1 LIEEPLMAEEDSGI
15 IPIDIVGDVTC
26 PYCFM
31 GLRLVNAVVTSV
43 PGLAVD
49 IRWFPY
55 QIDPD
60 IPAGGMD
67 RQDYLVQKFGAD
79 KVEETL
85 AKMSHATEE
94 FGVALALDRIQR
106 QPNTIDAHRLIRMA
120 YGTGLQPQIVERLF
134 QAFFLQ
140 GQDISDRAVLIG
152 IAAKARM
159 DTVAVEAIF
168 NEGQDIEP
176 LIQELAAIRGAGV
189 DEVPRFTIGGKEDII
204 GLKPADVFADAFF
217 NAIEEG

>member
-1 LIEEPLMAEEDSGI
+1 MAEEDPGT
-15 IPIDIVGDVTC
+15 IPIDIVGDVVC

-55 QIDPD
+55 QIDQD

-67 RQDYLVQKFGAD
+67 RQEYLVKKFGAD

-85 AKMSHATEE
+85 AKMASAAEE
-94 FGVALALDRIQR
+94 FGLALALDRIQR
-106 QPNTIDAHRLIRMA
+106 QPNTLDAHRLIRMA
-120 YGTGLQPQIVERLF
+120 YGTGLQPQIAERLF

-140 GQDISDRAVLIG
+140 GQDIGDRGVLLG

-159 DTVAVEAIF
+159 DVGAVEAIF
-168 NEGQDIEP
+168 NAGQDVEP

-189 DEVPRFTIGGKEDII
+189 DEVPRFTFAGKQDIV
-204 GLKPADVFADAFF
+204 GLQPADTFADALF
-217 NAIEEG
+217 NSIEEG

>member
-1 LIEEPLMAEEDSGI
+1 MAEEDPGP

-60 IPAGGMD
+60 LPPGGMD
-67 RQDYLVQKFGAD
+67 RQTYLVQKFGA
-79 KVEETL
+79 KAEETL
-85 AKMSHATEE
+85 AEMSRATEE
-94 FGVALALDRIQR
+94 FGLNLALDRITR

-120 YGTGLQPQIVERLF
+120 YGTGVQAQIVERLF

-140 GQDISDRAVLIG
+140 GQDISDRAVLLG

-159 DTVAVEAIF
+159 DVGAIEAIF
-168 NEGQDIEP
+168 NEGQDVQP
-176 LIQELAAIRGAGV
+176 LIDELAAIRNAGV
-189 DEVPRFTIGGKEDII
+189 DQVPRFTIGGKEDII
-204 GLKPADVFADAFF
+204 GLRSADVFADALF

>member
-1 LIEEPLMAEEDSGI
+1 MAEEDSGI
-15 IPIDIVGDVTC
+15 IPIDIVGDVVC
-26 PYCFM
+26 PYCFL

-49 IRWFPY
+49 VRWFPY
-55 QIDPD
+55 QIDQD
-60 IPAGGMD
+60 IPPGGLD
-67 RQDYLVQKFGAD
+67 RQEYLVKKFGAD

-85 AKMSHATEE
+85 AKMAHAAEE
-94 FGVALALDRIQR
+94 FGIVLALDNIKR

-120 YGTGLQPQIVERLF
+120 YGTGLQPQIAERIF

-140 GQDISDRAVLIG
+140 GQDISDRAVLLG

-159 DTVAVEAIF
+159 DVAAVEAIF
-168 NEGQDIEP
+168 NQGQDVEP

-189 DEVPRFTIGGKEDII
+189 DEVPRFTVGGKQDII

>member
-1 LIEEPLMAEEDSGI
+1 MAEEESGI
-15 IPIDIVGDVTC
+15 VPIDIVGDVTC

-60 IPAGGMD
+60 MPPEGMD
-67 RQDYLVQKFGAD
+67 RQDYLVKKFGAD

-85 AKMSHATEE
+85 AKMSGAAEE
-94 FGVALALDRIQR
+94 FGLALALDRIQR

-120 YGTGLQPQIVERLF
+120 YGTGLQPQIAERLF
-134 QAFFLQ
+134 QAFFLH
-140 GQDISDRAVLIG
+140 GQDIGDRGVLLG

-159 DTVAVEAIF
+159 DVGAVEAIF
-168 NEGQDIEP
+168 NEGQDVEP

-189 DEVPRFTIGGKEDII
+189 DEVPRFTFAGKQDIV
-204 GLKPADVFADAFF
+204 GLRPADEFADALF

>member
-1 LIEEPLMAEEDSGI
+1 MAEEDPGT
-15 IPIDIVGDVTC
+15 IPIDIVGDVVC

-31 GLRLVNAVVTSV
+31 GLRLVNAVITSV

-55 QIDPD
+55 QIDSD
-60 IPAGGMD
+60 IPPGGMG
-67 RQDYLVQKFGAD
+67 RQDYLIKKFGAD
-79 KVEETL
+79 KLEETL
-85 AKMSHATEE
+85 AKMSSAAEE
-94 FGVALALDRIQR
+94 FGIALVLDRIQR

-120 YGTGLQPQIVERLF
+120 YGTGLQPQIAERLF

-140 GQDISDRAVLIG
+140 GQDIGDRGVLLG

-159 DTVAVEAIF
+159 DVGAVEAIF
-168 NEGQDIEP
+168 NAGQDVEP

-189 DEVPRFTIGGKEDII
+189 NEVPRFTFAGKQDIV
-204 GLKPADVFADAFF
+204 GLQPADVFADALF
-217 NAIEEG
+217 NSIEEG

>member
-1 LIEEPLMAEEDSGI
+1 MAEEEPGP

-43 PGLAVD
+43 PGLAVE

-60 IPAGGMD
+60 IPRDGLD
-67 RQDYLVQKFGAD
+67 REAYLAQKFGA
-79 KVEETL
+79 KAEETL
-85 AKMSHATEE
+85 AEMSRATEE
-94 FGVALALDRIQR
+94 FGLNLALDKIKR

-120 YGTGLQPQIVERLF
+120 YGTGLQAQIVERLF

-140 GQDISDRAVLIG
+140 GQDIGDRGVLLG

-159 DTVAVEAIF
+159 DVGAVEAIF
-168 NEGQDIEP
+168 NEGQDVEP
-176 LIQELAAIRGAGV
+176 LIQELAAIRAAGV
-189 DEVPRFTIGGKEDII
+189 DQVPRFTIGAKEDII
-204 GLKPADVFADAFF
+204 GLKSADVFADALF

>member
-1 LIEEPLMAEEDSGI
+1 MAEDDSGI

-26 PYCFM
+26 PYCFL

-60 IPAGGMD
+60 IPAAGLD
-67 RQDYLVQKFGAD
+67 RQEYLVKKFGAD
-79 KVEETL
+79 KVEEAL
-85 AKMSHATEE
+85 AKMSHAAEE
-94 FGVALALDRIQR
+94 FGIAFAFDRIKR

-120 YGTGLQPQIVERLF
+120 FGTGLQPQIAERIF

-140 GQDISDRAVLIG
+140 GQDISDRNVLLG

-159 DTVAVEAIF
+159 DVAAVEAIF
-168 NEGQDIEP
+168 NQGQDVEP

-189 DEVPRFTIGGKEDII
+189 DEVPRFTVGGKEDII